1 MLYYKN
7 IIILGASSKIINF
20 LEKNLKYKSLT
31 IVPWRQINLKKKLN
45 TYADLIIVCGYDYS
59 SYKYEFK
66 KFYNINVLI
75 PLQFIKK
82 NYCNKTSIIYI
93 NTLFSKKRTYSRYYF
108 AKHKLY
114 EELKKNF
121 YHFKSAALPLVIN
134 NKKIDVY
141 GSNFNKYLFKIL
153 LYFKLIKSIN
163 YNKVSSTI
171 NLLLKKNYKKNT
183 YQAKVKGYFLK
194 IPRTILLDRILRLI

>member
-1 MLYYKN
+1 MFYYQN
-7 IIILGASSKIINF
+7 IIILGTSSKIINF
-20 LEKNLKYKSLT
+20 LKKNVKYKSLA

-45 TYADLIIVCGYDYS
+45 AYTDLIIVCGYDYN

-66 KFYNINVLI
+66 KFYNTNVLI

-82 NYCNKTSIIYI
+82 NYCKKTSIIYI
-93 NTLFSKKRTYSRYYF
+93 NTLFLKKRTYSRYYF

-121 YHFKSAALPLVIN
+121 YNFKSAELPLVVN

-141 GSNFNKYLFKIL
+141 GSDFNKYLFKIL
-153 LYFKLIKSIN
+153 LYFKLIKSID
-163 YNKVSSTI
+163 YNKVSSNI
-171 NLLLKKNYKKNT
+171 NLLLQKNYRNNA

-194 IPRTILLDRILRLI
+194 IPRTILLDRILRLL